1 MRIMLQKILGFNSF
15 SLVVLGLF
23 TILLCYANIPDTWFG
38 EKKPLVP
45 DNIVVHKSAR
55 QLKLLKE
62 GVVIK
67 TYKIS
72 LGFTPIGDKVI
83 EGDGKTPEGRYIIDA
98 KNPNSMAH
106 LSLHISY
113 PNVEQVANAKAVGQ
127 EPGGMI
133 MIHGIKNGLGW
144 VGRFHRYLDWTNG
157 CIAVTNQ
164 EMAEIYDAVSI
175 GTVIQVQP

>member
-1 MRIMLQKILGFNSF
+1 MRIMLQKILGFNYF
-15 SLVVLGLF
+15 SLVVLRLF
-23 TILLCYANIPDTWFG
+23 ITLLCYANLPNAWFG
-38 EKKPLVP
+38 EQKPIDP

-55 QLKLLKE
+55 QLKLLKD
-62 GVVIK
+62 GAVIR
-67 TYKIS
+67 TYEIS

-83 EGDGKTPEGRYIIDA
+83 EGDGKTPEGSYIIDA

-113 PNVEQVANAKAVGQ
+113 PNAEQVANAKVVDQ
-127 EPGGMI
+127 DPGGMI

-144 VGRFHRYLDWTNG
+144 IGRFHRYLDWTNG

-164 EMAEIYDAVSI
+164 EMDEIYEAVSI
-175 GTVIQVQP
+175 GTAIQILP